1 MNSFPPLSRPDT
13 SVTPEEERQGEVE
26 GLALSL
32 LSASP
37 SITPFRLADQ
47 AKISWF
53 AARDVLRRLVEKGH
67 ATALKSGRF
76 ARSTELKPEANIDEM
91 RRAIVSGAGR
101 SSLIN
106 QLFDVAR
113 ARRLGREATYVL
125 LAYEALVRLG
135 QINLDKAPNQKGE

>member
-13 SVTPEEERQGEVE
+13 SVTLEEQRQGEVE
-26 GLALSL
+26 GLALL
-32 LSASP
+32 LLWGSP

-76 ARSTELKPEANIDEM
+76 ASSTELKPEANIDEM

-101 SSLIN
+101 SSLVS

-113 ARRLGREATYVL
+113 ARRLGREGTYVL

-135 QINLDKAPNQKGE
+135 QINLDKPPNQEGE

>member
-13 SVTPEEERQGEVE
+13 SVTLEEERQGEVE
-26 GLALSL
+26 GLALL
-32 LSASP
+32 LLWGSP

-106 QLFDVAR
+106 QCFDVAR
-113 ARRLGREATYVL
+113 ARRLSREATYVL
-125 LAYEALVRLG
+125 LAYEALVRLD
-135 QINLDKAPNQKGE
+135 QINLDKSPNQEGE